1 MKNTTPL
8 KLIGALWIILGPIEV
23 LQALISTVKSDT
35 DYYIQLGVFVLT
47 GVLSVISGVGLL
59 FLKQWALQTLRALSW
74 LTFAYYA
81 GSGALITGISLIK
94 LPELSLSKTAVLL
107 FVGLMV
113 IATGIP
119 FLLMAL
125 YLGNNRTKNAVRPYE
140 NTINTEQSVA
150 GHPPQSVGRPEP

>member
-8 KLIGALWIILGPIEV
+8 KLIGALWIILGPIGV

-35 DYYIQLGVFVLT
+35 NYHIQLWVFVLT
-47 GVLSVISGVGLL
+47 GILSVISGVGMI
-59 FLKQWALQTLRALSW
+59 FLKRWALQTLRALSW
-74 LTFAYYA
+74 LTFAYYGGA
-81 GSGALITGISLIK
+81 GALITGLSLTK
-94 LPELSLSKTAVLL
+94 LPELSLGMIAILL
-107 FVGLMV
+107 FVGLGV

-125 YLGNNRTKNAVRPYE
+125 YLGSNRTKNAVCPHK

-150 GHPPQSVGRPEP
+150 GYPPQGVGSPEP